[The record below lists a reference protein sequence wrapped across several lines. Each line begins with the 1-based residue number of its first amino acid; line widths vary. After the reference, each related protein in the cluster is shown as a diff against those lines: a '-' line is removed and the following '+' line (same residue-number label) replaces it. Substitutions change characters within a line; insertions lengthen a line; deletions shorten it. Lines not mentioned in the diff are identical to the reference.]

1 MRGLPQIDIPM
12 KKVLPW
18 IGYSAFFVFC
28 FFAFAYWTFPYDRV
42 RERIIAEAGKL
53 GYDLEIVD
61 LSPSRLTGATLTGV
75 RVVFPEGRR
84 SRGTGRAG
92 TSNARPPGQPSGPGR
107 HGPPPELTLDEL
119 TVRAS
124 PLSWL
129 SGRTAVKFDAEL
141 AGGEIEGR
149 IDLGS
154 EDDMAFE
161 AEFSD
166 LDLRRI
172 PATREFIPI
181 PLSGRAKGLIDVE
194 MPADVGE
201 STGEVDI
208 SIAELRVGRGE
219 TKVEIPGW
227 GSLTVEEANLGT
239 FELVGT
245 IEDGSF
251 DIERASANGPDIEF
265 DAAGSVALAR
275 PLRRSQ
281 LDLLVRLKIEDAYLK
296 KSAKVATA
304 LELASQQSGFKAAET
319 ADGALQY
326 EVKGSLGG
334 RLRPKPAGDKPF
346 RKPK

>member
-1 MRGLPQIDIPM
+1 MRGLPEIEVEF

-18 IGYSAFFVFC
+18 LGYSAFFVFC
-28 FFAFAYWTFPYDRV
+28 FIAFAYWTFPYDRV

-75 RVVFPEGRR
+75 RVVLPEAGGSQGSRR
-84 SRGTGRAG
+84 ARRTGPPPSG
-92 TSNARPPGQPSGPGR
+92 GQPPGRG
-107 HGPPPELTLDEL
+107 GPPPELMLDEL

-129 SGRTAVKFDAEL
+129 FGRTAVKFDATL
-141 AGGEIEGR
+141 AGGELEGR

-154 EDDMAFE
+154 EDDMAFD

-172 PATREFIPI
+172 PATREFIPV
-181 PLSGRAKGLIDVE
+181 PLNGRATGIIDVR
-194 MPADVGE
+194 MPADVEE

-208 SIAELRVGRGE
+208 RIADLHVGRGE

-227 GSLTVEEANLGT
+227 GSLTVGEANLGT

-251 DIERASANGPDIEF
+251 DIKRASANGPDIKLE
-265 DAAGSVALAR
+265 AAGSVELAR
-275 PLRRSQ
+275 PFRRSL
-281 LDLLVRLKIEDAYLK
+281 LDLLVRLKIEEGYLK
-296 KSAKVATA
+296 KSEKVATA

-326 EVKGSLGG
+326 KVRGSLGG
-334 RLRPKPAGDKPF
+334 RLRPTPAGKERF